1 MVHEIA
7 RGDLC
12 LHIWAG
18 ALVDC
23 AAEVCLNVGT
33 RGEDP
38 QNTALEGA
46 RGRALQFCR
55 LAQPGL
61 HLVLDLPLLPE
72 VRSLLRAL
80 QR

>member
-12 LHIWAG
+12 LQVRAG
-18 ALVDC
+18 ALVYC

-38 QNTALEGA
+38 QNAALEGA
-46 RGRALQFCR
+46 GGRALQFRR
-55 LAQPGL
+55 LAQPEL

-72 VRSLLRAL
+72 VRFLLRAL